1 MFDVDDRAPNE
12 HDAYPDREEDAFDP
26 AAAEEELAT
35 LSAHLDAATYRQLV
49 LIRLLDERGHWAAAG
64 ATSCAAWLSYRIGL
78 DVGAARE
85 RIRVAHALRDLPL
98 ISEAMRLGTISFSKV
113 RAITRVANPSNE
125 ERLLEY
131 ASHTTAA
138 QLERIC
144 RGVRQAQLLAEENGT
159 PIDEAELLRR
169 AHAARDVSCR
179 SRGDGTVVLLATLL
193 PDEADRVLRAIEA
206 MRDAMREESSALP
219 PSHADAFVRLIDV
232 GYEDATVV
240 VAPASAQRTVD
251 VREEAE
257 PQASSDV
264 SAEGALGVAEYE
276 WSDIFAA
283 RGRLEVSDGTFHPA
297 CGGLSAEGAFDHV
310 RSDVS
315 AEGTF
320 DPARSDVSA
329 EAAFDLAC
337 SDVTAEGTFDL
348 PRSGVSAGTSSS
360 LHASAPPYDLARA
373 HPSEQPSRRKVCGG
387 DVHRVVIHLAP
398 HLLSDGPVA
407 NLDDGTW
414 IAPETWRRVACDC
427 ALDLVK
433 VDENGSVLDVGR
445 RTRTIPPALARAL
458 DVRDAGRCRFPG
470 CTHRRFLDRH
480 HVKHWSNL
488 GETKLDNL
496 LTLCTAHHQ
505 LVHEG
510 GWSVELDGDEAR
522 FFQPDGTQLA
532 WPRPPCIGDA
542 VAELEEAHAELEIGA
557 TTGLTS
563 WNGKAPEYARCVA
576 AVTSDTKPSGAKP
589 TAVPGQE
596 RSAAHLD
603 ESVRVSA

>member
-1 MFDVDDRAPNE
+1 MFDVDDDRTPNE
-12 HDAYPDREEDAFDP
+12 HDAYPDREEDTFDP

-49 LIRLLDERGHWAAAG
+49 LIRRLDERGHWAAAG
-64 ATSCAAWLSYRIGL
+64 ATSCAAWLSFRIGL
-78 DVGAARE
+78 DIGAARE

-113 RAITRVANPSNE
+113 RAITRVATPANE

-144 RGVRQAQLLAEENGT
+144 RGVRQAQHLGEENGELV
-159 PIDEAELLRR
+159 DEAEMLRR

-206 MRDAMREESSALP
+206 MRDAMREESPAQP
-219 PSHADAFVRLIDV
+219 PSYADAFVRLVDV
-232 GYEDATVV
+232 GYEDATVA
-240 VAPASAQRTVD
+240 VAPVSAPRTVD
-251 VREEAE
+251 APEEAE
-257 PQASSDV
+257 TQASSDV
-264 SAEGALGVAEYE
+264 SAEGALGAAEYE

-283 RGRLEVSDGTFHPA
+283 RGRLEVSEAGTVHPA
-297 CGGLSAEGAFDHV
+297 CGGVSAEVAFDPA

-329 EAAFDLAC
+329 E
-337 SDVTAEGTFDL
+337 GTFDRA
-348 PRSGVSAGTSSS
+348 RSDVSAGTSSS
-360 LHASAPPYDLARA
+360 LHASAPPNDPARA
-373 HPSEQPSRRKVCGG
+373 HPSEHAATEPSRRKVCGG

-398 HLLSDGPVA
+398 HLLSEGLVA

-480 HVKHWSNL
+480 HVKHWSND

-510 GWSVELDGDEAR
+510 GWSVELDGDDAR
-522 FFQPDGTQLA
+522 FFAPDGELLV
-532 WPRPPCIGDA
+532 WPRPRRVEDA
-542 VAELEEAHAELEIGA
+542 FAELEDAHVSLEIGP
-557 TTGLTS
+557 TTGLTR
-563 WNGKAPEYARCVA
+563 WDGKTPDYAWCVE
-576 AVTSDTKPSGAKP
+576 AVS
-589 TAVPGQE
+589 
-596 RSAAHLD
+596 
-603 ESVRVSA
+603 

>member
-49 LIRLLDERGHWAAAG
+49 LIRLLDERGHWMAAG

-85 RIRVAHALRDLPL
+85 RIRVAHALRELPL
-98 ISEAMRLGTISFSKV
+98 ISEAMRVGTISFSKV

-131 ASHTTAA
+131 ASHATAA

-144 RGVRQAQLLAEENGT
+144 RGVRQAQLLGEENGE
-159 PIDEAELLRR
+159 PVDEAELLRR

-179 SRGDGTVVLLATLL
+179 SRGDGTVVLFATLL

-206 MRDAMREESSALP
+206 MRDAMREESLALP
-219 PSHADAFVRLIDV
+219 PSSADAFVRLIDV
-232 GYEDATVV
+232 GFEDATVGV
-240 VAPASAQRTVD
+240 VPVSAPGTVD
-251 VREEAE
+251 VPEEADE
-257 PQASSDV
+257 PVGFDV
-264 SAEGALGVAEYE
+264 SAEGALGVVEYE

-283 RGRLEVSDGTFHPA
+283 RGRVAASSDGDVDPA
-297 CGGLSAEGAFDHV
+297 RG
-310 RSDVS
+310 DVS

-320 DPARSDVSA
+320 DHARPDVSA
-329 EAAFDLAC
+329 EGIFDHARP
-337 SDVTAEGTFDL
+337 DVPAEGIFDHARADVPAEGIFDHARADVPAEGIFDHARADVPAEGTFDH
-348 PRSGVSAGTSSS
+348 PGSDIAAGTPSS
-360 LHASAPPYDLARA
+360 HRASAPPREPARE
-373 HPSEQPSRRKVCGG
+373 HPSERAATEPSRRKVCGG

-398 HLLSDGPVA
+398 HLLSDALIA

-427 ALDLVK
+427 ALDLVR
-433 VDENGSVLDVGR
+433 VDQEGSVLDVGR

-522 FFQPDGTQLA
+522 FFRPDGTQLV
-532 WPRPPCIGDA
+532 WPRPPRVEDA
-542 VAELEEAHAELEIGA
+542 VAELEEAHAEMKMGP
-557 TTGLTS
+557 TTGLTL
-563 WNGKAPEYARCVA
+563 WNGRTPEYERCV
-576 AVTSDTKPSGAKP
+576 GA
-589 TAVPGQE
+589 
-596 RSAAHLD
+596 LF
-603 ESVRVSA
+603 